1 LKNQLNEDNKKSQN
15 QISKIKKN
23 YEDLQKKIDTVMSE
37 HGNCYELLKS
47 FNERFDIDDLE
58 RINSIQFMEERLKEE
73 DDIIGFNKR

>member
-1 LKNQLNEDNKKSQN
+1 
-15 QISKIKKN
+15 
-23 YEDLQKKIDTVMSE
+23 MSE

>member
-1 LKNQLNEDNKKSQN
+1 
-15 QISKIKKN
+15 
-23 YEDLQKKIDTVMSE
+23 MSE

-73 DDIIGFNKR
+73 DDIIGFNKRQPQEDATNTQDKY